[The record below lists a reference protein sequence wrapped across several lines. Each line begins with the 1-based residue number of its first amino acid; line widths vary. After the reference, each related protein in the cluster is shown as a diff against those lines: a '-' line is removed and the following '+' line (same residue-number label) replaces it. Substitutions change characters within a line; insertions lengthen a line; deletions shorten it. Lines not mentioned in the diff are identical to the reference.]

1 MAAATGGA
9 RGAVVRSLHSSG
21 LDVRVD
27 GTQWSVEP
35 RVRWDDDGLADSD
48 LEHID
53 VPGASPA
60 HHLRITFSLGEDAL
74 VRAKLQPTGT
84 PNRYYAETDVL
95 AVPAVPGKRLS
106 TALVATATERAD
118 GGPMRGGPVSSI
130 LVSGSFEVPEEVHA
144 MGVPGTGL
152 LTSDAGHIFLHLAEV
167 DGVKKYVAAEITFRY
182 GL

>member
-1 MAAATGGA
+1 MATATGGA
-9 RGAVVRSLHSSG
+9 RGAVARSLHASG
-21 LDVRVD
+21 LDVLVD

-53 VPGASPA
+53 VPGV
-60 HHLRITFSLGEDAL
+60 RITFSLGEDAL
-74 VRAKLQPTGT
+74 VIAKLQPTGT

-95 AVPAVPGKRLS
+95 AVPAVPGTRLS
-106 TALVATATERAD
+106 AALVATATERAY